1 MKKAWFCH
9 SYVMNAEFVW
19 FWRME
24 GKDSLVSLICRM
36 LATNYFGAFCLTK
49 VLLPLLENSPVPS
62 RVVNVTSFTHRNGN
76 ILGGLTFSLM
86 MHMYI
91 YVCVCGVLCYSYY
104 FASSSSL
111 QAGRQRNCIWEV
123 LYEIKELPICTYLW
137 VF

>member
-1 MKKAWFCH
+1 
-9 SYVMNAEFVW
+9 
-19 FWRME
+19 ME
-24 GKDSLVSLICRM
+24 DKDSLVSLICRM

-86 MHMYI
+86 MHIYI
-91 YVCVCGVLCYSYY
+91 YGVLCYSYY

-111 QAGRQRNCIWEV
+111 QAG
-123 LYEIKELPICTYLW
+123 
-137 VF
+137 